1 MTYVLLVVK
10 EDQQP
15 DFIQGSIKEINEVL
29 RNGAINDSIDHHQNW
44 LLLKVEDGFLT
55 PVHDYEYRNV
65 LQFSVV

>member
-1 MTYVLLVVK
+1 MTYVLMFVL
-10 EDQQP
+10 DGRQP
-15 DFIQGSIKEINEVL
+15 SYIQGSIKEINEVL
-29 RNGAINDSIDHHQNW
+29 RDGAINDSIDHRQNW